1 MHRPNGFK
9 GSYQFLTA
17 FPIFSRQTCKN
28 GRKPR
33 PPRAIMKKSYRH
45 NHKQAY
51 GTPPAAGNGGDTTG
65 KPPTARPAPSVTRL
79 FDSRLSKSQ
88 VMATARSLNRDGR
101 GIANILSLIKRQES
115 PRVTHN
121 AAWVLYHLNKEDKR
135 AYLLPQYSELVDIAT
150 SAAPCFRRGLALAIL
165 TDIPTDEPD
174 GKLLDFCLK
183 HLTDPGESNSSR
195 AAMINLA
202 ARMCRPYG
210 DLRRE
215 LAIRLEMIPC
225 DAPRSLLAA
234 RKNALKTIG
243 LGK

>member
-1 MHRPNGFK
+1 M
-9 GSYQFLTA
+9 
-17 FPIFSRQTCKN
+17 
-28 GRKPR
+28 
-33 PPRAIMKKSYRH
+33 
-45 NHKQAY
+45 
-51 GTPPAAGNGGDTTG
+51 
-65 KPPTARPAPSVTRL
+65 
-79 FDSRLSKSQ
+79 
-88 VMATARSLNRDGR
+88 
-101 GIANILSLIKRQES
+101 
-115 PRVTHN
+115 THN

>member
-1 MHRPNGFK
+1 M
-9 GSYQFLTA
+9 
-17 FPIFSRQTCKN
+17 
-28 GRKPR
+28 
-33 PPRAIMKKSYRH
+33 
-45 NHKQAY
+45 
-51 GTPPAAGNGGDTTG
+51 
-65 KPPTARPAPSVTRL
+65 
-79 FDSRLSKSQ
+79 
-88 VMATARSLNRDGR
+88 
-101 GIANILSLIKRQES
+101 
-115 PRVTHN
+115 THN

-195 AAMINLA
+195 AA
-202 ARMCRPYG
+202 
-210 DLRRE
+210 
-215 LAIRLEMIPC
+215 IRLEMIPC